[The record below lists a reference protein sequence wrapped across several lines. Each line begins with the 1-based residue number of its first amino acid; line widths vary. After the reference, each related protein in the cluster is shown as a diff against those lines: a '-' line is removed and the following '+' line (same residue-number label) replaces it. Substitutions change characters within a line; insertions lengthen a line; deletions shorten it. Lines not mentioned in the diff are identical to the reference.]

1 MPPSGTP
8 AVDLVVRAGI
18 AHRVHAYA
26 TDRHVAAGA
35 PRPGYGLEAAAA
47 LGVDPARMFKTL
59 VATVD
64 GDRLVAAVVPVD
76 RQLDPKRLAAAVGG
90 RSAALAE
97 PGHAERAS
105 GSVIGGI
112 SPLGCAAGCRWS
124 STRRRCGHADGL
136 RVGRPARPAAGAGA
150 RRSGASRQRD
160 PRDDRSLTLSGGP
173 AIGDRIVGRWHTP
186 PRPPGHRHRQTG
198 STRRLA
204 APHGRFSATRR
215 VALLDDRAP
224 AHPDRVR

>member
-1 MPPSGTP
+1 M
-8 AVDLVVRAGI
+8 DLVVRAGI

-26 TDRHVAAGA
+26 TDRHVASGA

-112 SPLGCAAGCRWS
+112 SPLGM
-124 STRRRCGHADGL
+124 RRRLPLVVDTSAMGHPTVFVSAGRRGL
-136 RVGRPARPAAGAGA
+136 QLELAPDDLVRLGNGILAMIAR
-150 RRSGASRQRD
+150 
-160 PRDDRSLTLSGGP
+160 
-173 AIGDRIVGRWHTP
+173 
-186 PRPPGHRHRQTG
+186 
-198 STRRLA
+198 
-204 APHGRFSATRR
+204 
-215 VALLDDRAP
+215 
-224 AHPDRVR
+224 